1 MTLATLTIAAFILP
15 ESQVVIL
22 GGLSTLNR
30 NDIIYAVYP
39 DTTSFYQ
46 ASVVEMTRNNKGKDP
61 LVLVQF
67 KDDGDEHGI
76 THAKAVPMKHVM
88 KVPYGAIQA

>member
-1 MTLATLTIAAFILP
+1 
-15 ESQVVIL
+15 
-22 GGLSTLNR
+22 
-30 NDIIYAVYP
+30 
-39 DTTSFYQ
+39 
-46 ASVVEMTRNNKGKDP
+46 MTRNNKGKDP